1 MKPALEL
8 QTLVRRDRRR
18 LEPILGENVEP
29 QVPGKRVPDLNP
41 VPIDDIGIFSG
52 SYMFYQW
59 KVS

>member
-1 MKPALEL
+1 MKPPLEL
-8 QTLVRRDRRR
+8 RTLVRTYPQR

-52 SYMFYQW
+52 PYMFYQW